1 MTKDDKYGLFR
12 QFMFNELQITKEDI
26 RTWIKE
32 AVEQQVEKMLHKT
45 FGDFEPN
52 EQAAKLI
59 ADYIGKNW
67 WANDKLKQAVAGQI
81 VNRIKVTIE
90 SK

>member
-32 AVEQQVEKMLHKT
+32 AVEQQVEKMLHHT

-52 EQAAKLI
+52 ERAAKLI
-59 ADYIGKNW
+59 ADFIGKNW

>member
-1 MTKDDKYGLFR
+1 MTKDDKYGSFR

-32 AVEQQVEKMLHKT
+32 AVEQQVEKMLHQT

-52 EQAAKLI
+52 ERAAKLI
-59 ADYIGKNW
+59 ADYIGNNW

>member
-52 EQAAKLI
+52 ERAAKLI
-59 ADYIGKNW
+59 ADYITNNW
-67 WANDKLKQAVAGQI
+67 WSNDKLRQAVASQI
-81 VNRIKVTIE
+81 VSKLKVTIE

>member
-1 MTKDDKYGLFR
+1 MTRGDKYEAFR
-12 QFMFNELQITKEDI
+12 QYMFNELQVSKEDI

-32 AVEQQVEKMLHKT
+32 AVEQQVEKMLYKT

-52 EQAAKLI
+52 ERAAKLI

-67 WANDKLKQAVAGQI
+67 WANDNLKQAVASQI
-81 VNRIKVTIE
+81 VNRIKVNIE

>member
-12 QFMFNELQITKEDI
+12 QFMFNELQISKEDI

-32 AVEQQVEKMLHKT
+32 AVEQQTEKMLHKT

-52 EQAAKLI
+52 ERAAKLI
-59 ADYIGKNW
+59 ADYITNNW
-67 WANDKLKQAVAGQI
+67 WSNDKLKQAVASQI
-81 VNRIKVTIE
+81 VSRLKVTIE

>member
-32 AVEQQVEKMLHKT
+32 AVEQQVEKMLNKT

-52 EQAAKLI
+52 ERAAKLI

-81 VNRIKVTIE
+81 VNRIKVSIE
-90 SK
+90 AK

>member
-12 QFMFNELQITKEDI
+12 QFMFNELQISKEDI

-52 EQAAKLI
+52 ERAAKLI
-59 ADYIGKNW
+59 ADYITNNW
-67 WANDKLKQAVAGQI
+67 WSNDKLKQAVASQI
-81 VNRIKVTIE
+81 VSKLKVTIE

>member
-52 EQAAKLI
+52 ERAAKLI
-59 ADYIGKNW
+59 ADYITNNW
-67 WANDKLKQAVAGQI
+67 WSNDKLKQAVASQI
-81 VNRIKVTIE
+81 VSRLKVTIE

>member
-1 MTKDDKYGLFR
+1 MREPTLGYRICGYF
-12 QFMFNELQITKEDI
+12 
-26 RTWIKE
+26 
-32 AVEQQVEKMLHKT
+32 
-45 FGDFEPN
+45 DFEPN
-52 EQAAKLI
+52 EKAASLI

-67 WANDKLKQAVAGQI
+67 WANDKLKQAVASQI

>member
-12 QFMFNELQITKEDI
+12 QFMFNELQISKEDI

-32 AVEQQVEKMLHKT
+32 AVEQQVEKMLYKT

-52 EQAAKLI
+52 ERAASLI

-67 WANDKLKQAVAGQI
+67 WANDKLKQAVASQI
-81 VNRIKVTIE
+81 VSKIKVTIE

>member
-52 EQAAKLI
+52 ERAAKLI
-59 ADYIGKNW
+59 ADYITNNW
-67 WANDKLKQAVAGQI
+67 WSNDKLKQAVASQI
-81 VNRIKVTIE
+81 VSKLKVTIE

>member
-1 MTKDDKYGLFR
+1 
-12 QFMFNELQITKEDI
+12 
-26 RTWIKE
+26 
-32 AVEQQVEKMLHKT
+32 MLYKT

-52 EQAAKLI
+52 ERAASLI

-67 WANDKLKQAVAGQI
+67 WANDKLKQAVASQM
-81 VNRIKVTIE
+81 VNRLKITIE

>member
-52 EQAAKLI
+52 ERAAKLI
-59 ADYIGKNW
+59 ADFISKNW

-81 VNRIKVTIE
+81 VNRIKVSIE
-90 SK
+90 AR

>member
-52 EQAAKLI
+52 ERAAKLI

-67 WANDKLKQAVAGQI
+67 WSNDKLKQAVAGQI

>member
-32 AVEQQVEKMLHKT
+32 AVEQQVKKMLHKT

-52 EQAAKLI
+52 ERAAKLI